1 MDLFSR
7 LPDNIRSLQPY
18 VPGKPIEEVERELGI
33 TAVKLASNENP
44 LGPSPLAMEAACRF
58 LRQTHRYPIG
68 DGYYLRQKLA
78 RTLDVSMDEI
88 IAGSGSTEL
97 IELAARTFMVA
108 GDEAVPGRRFR
119 HRRGGVAGF
128 I

>member
-1 MDLFSR
+1 MALFFTHTVLPCWLALLVLRRHQTARGSTMDLFSR

-33 TAVKLASNENP
+33 AAVKLASNENP

-88 IAGSGSTEL
+88 IVESGST
-97 IELAARTFMVA
+97 
-108 GDEAVPGRRFR
+108 
-119 HRRGGVAGF
+119 
-128 I
+128 